1 MTDFVLSSTPI
12 SIQTI
17 YRKLDILSLNEFRG
31 LNSQTF
37 VSIIRE
43 AVSIIDNNKDLI
55 SNMIDIIFN
64 IIKTI
69 SKINESNYTTNIRTL
84 NLDELIL
91 CVQEKYNASTSSK
104 NTKLEGIIWIKTLP
118 IIILTIVKTNL
129 FFRIGSG
136 RGNEYRRSIGLCNFN
151 AGHGYGR

>member
-91 CVQEKYNASTSSK
+91 CVKEKYNASTSSK
-104 NTKLEGIIWIKTLP
+104 NTKLEGII
-118 IIILTIVKTNL
+118 
-129 FFRIGSG
+129 
-136 RGNEYRRSIGLCNFN
+136 
-151 AGHGYGR
+151 